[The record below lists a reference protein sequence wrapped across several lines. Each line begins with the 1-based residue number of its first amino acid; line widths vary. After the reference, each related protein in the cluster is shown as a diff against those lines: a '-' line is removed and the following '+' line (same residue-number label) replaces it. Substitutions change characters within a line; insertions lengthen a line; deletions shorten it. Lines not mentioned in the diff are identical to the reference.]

1 MNRTRNLGTLRKRK
15 VQINRS
21 MKTPQDNNKTKWE
34 RGIPKKKWDHQT
46 FQVLLLLELF
56 EAISTQMEKNSLLGL
71 QKQ

>member
-21 MKTPQDNNKTKWE
+21 MKTRQDNNKTKWE
-34 RGIPKKKWDHQT
+34 RGIPKEKWDHQT
-46 FQVLLLLELF
+46 FQLLLLLELF
-56 EAISTQMEKNSLLGL
+56 EAISTQMKKRSLLGL